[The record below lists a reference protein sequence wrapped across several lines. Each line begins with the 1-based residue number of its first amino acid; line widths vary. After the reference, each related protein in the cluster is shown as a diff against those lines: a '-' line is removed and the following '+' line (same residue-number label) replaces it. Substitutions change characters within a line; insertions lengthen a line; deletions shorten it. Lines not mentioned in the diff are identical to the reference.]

1 MIKLISF
8 LCILSISVT
17 TYSQNTI
24 KGSILNSET
33 NEPVIAATIYLPK
46 LERGTMTSDD
56 GKFQLDNIPKGN
68 FQLVISSIG
77 FTTQTVEVNTSLN
90 KPLIIKLQASAIEME
105 AIIVS
110 TPFHQLQ
117 SENVMKVV
125 RQSVKEF
132 QQKGAVTLADGIT
145 NLPGVESI
153 TTGAGIGKPVIRGL
167 SSNRVLVYTQGVRL
181 ENQQFGGEHGLGL
194 SSSGVESVEVIKGP
208 ASLLYGSDAL
218 GGVLYLNPEKYAE
231 PDSTLVDAKYTYLS
245 NTLGSEI
252 NAGIKTSGK
261 NLKFLLRGNY
271 ATHSDYE
278 TGDDL
283 RVTDTRFNELD
294 LKTGVGFRKG
304 SYKGDL
310 RYNYNHTVFGIPEEI
325 GVQSTSKEKILPNQ
339 KVDNHVLSFNNT
351 IYFNR
356 SSLELKMGYLFN
368 NRKEFSLESI
378 QPDGSLSPGLELHL
392 NTFNYDVKYNTPNLG
407 KLETIIG
414 LQGMHQTN
422 TNFGNELLIPDATLN
437 DIGLLATS
445 HYDFEK
451 VNLQAG
457 IRIDNRKIESKTMGT
472 DGNEGYFNAVSRNF
486 TSFNGAFG
494 IKYNPFP
501 NFTSRLNLATGFRAP
516 NLSELTSNGV
526 HEGTNRYEIGNADL
540 SNEQNFQIDLSLEY
554 KSRHYEVYLNPFYN
568 KIDQYI
574 YINPSGDFKNDSPVF
589 VYSQSNAKLYGG
601 EAGIHLHPHPLD
613 WLHMESSIET
623 VSGEKQNGDS
633 LPLIPAVSFTNTVRS
648 EFGENKLFNSSYS
661 FVSLKSTLTQNKVGT
676 FETPTPGYSLLS
688 AGFGSSFKIEK
699 LNCELNISGNN
710 LLDKTYIAHLSRLKP
725 VGIPNMGRNISVS
738 LHASI

>member
-1 MIKLISF
+1 MLCVMAIS
-8 LCILSISVT
+8 IT
-17 TYSQNTI
+17 TYAQNSI
-24 KGSILNSET
+24 EGSILNSET
-33 NEPVIAATIYLPK
+33 NEPVIAASIYLPK
-46 LERGTMTSDD
+46 LERGTMSSAD
-56 GKFQLDNIPKGN
+56 GKFHLNHIPEGN
-68 FQLVISSIG
+68 FQMVISSLG
-77 FTTQTVEVNTSLN
+77 FTTQTVDVNTSLN
-90 KPLIIKLQASAIEME
+90 KPLVIKLQASAIEME
-105 AIIVS
+105 AVIVS

-125 RQSVKEF
+125 RESVNEL
-132 QQKGAVTLADGIT
+132 QQKGAVTLAEGIT
-145 NLPGVESI
+145 QIPGVESI

-181 ENQQFGGEHGLGL
+181 ENQQFGGEHGLGV

-231 PDSTLVDAKYTYLS
+231 PDSTRFDAKYTYLS

-278 TGDDL
+278 TGNGE

-310 RYNYNHTVFGIPEEI
+310 RYNYNHSVFGIPEEI
-325 GVQSTSKEKILPNQ
+325 GVQSTSKEKILPYQ
-339 KVDNHVLSFNNT
+339 KVDNHVLSFDNT
-351 IYFNR
+351 IYFSS
-356 SSLELKMGYLFN
+356 SSLDLKLGYLFN
-368 NRKEFSLESI
+368 NRKEFSPDPI
-378 QPDGSLSPGLELHL
+378 QPDGSLTPGLELHL
-392 NTFNYDVKYNTPNLG
+392 NTLNYDVKYNTPNWG

-437 DIGLLATS
+437 DIGLLTTS

-457 IRIDNRKIESKTMGT
+457 VRIDNRKIDSKAMGME
-472 DGNEGYFNAVSRNF
+472 GNSGYFAPVSRNF

-516 NLSELTSNGV
+516 NLAELTSNGV

-540 SNEQNFQIDLSLEY
+540 RNEQNFQIDLALEY
-554 KSRHYEVYLNPFYN
+554 KSRHFEVYLNPFYN
-568 KIDQYI
+568 KINQYI
-574 YINPSGDFKNDSPVF
+574 YINPSGDFQNGSPVY

-613 WLHMESSIET
+613 WLHLESGIET
-623 VSGEKQNGDS
+623 VYGEKQNGDS
-633 LPLIPAVSFTNTVRS
+633 LPLIPAVAVTNTVRS

-661 FVSLKSTLTQNKVGT
+661 FVSLKSTFAQDKIGA
-676 FETPTPGYSLLS
+676 FETPSPGYSLLS
-688 AGFGSSFKIEK
+688 AGFGSSFKLDK
-699 LNCELNISGNN
+699 VNCELNISGNN

-725 VGIPNMGRNISVS
+725 EGIPNMGRNISVS
-738 LHASI
+738 IHASI